1 MGTYSRRSQRSVNT
15 WPGFVDALATL
26 LMVIIFLLMIFVIAQ
41 FFLNDAISG
50 RDDALNSLESQGS
63 ELADM
68 LALERKTTADLRSNV
83 DQLSQELKV
92 SVATQDDLRTSLRAQ
107 TTRAESAEDKSLSL
121 ARQLA
126 DVREKNLAQLEQ
138 ISSLAHDVEA
148 LTTLRDQ
155 LREEV
160 VGLLQRAEKAET
172 EAAQLSETVAE
183 QKSALSISE
192 ETINRQI
199 EELARLTHDVKNLQA
214 LKTELENEVMNLAG
228 KVEETEGRL
237 LSEKEL
243 SESARAEVALL
254 NQQMEAL
261 RIQLGEISALL
272 DASEAKAIEQKAE
285 IQSLG
290 KRLNAALAGK
300 VQELS
305 RYRSEF
311 FGRLSEILGD
321 AEGIRIVGD
330 RFVLQSE
337 LLFDQGSADL
347 GDAGQ
352 EQMVRL
358 AETLKELAEK
368 IPQDID
374 WILRVDGHTDTVPIH
389 NLRFPSNWELS
400 AARAI
405 SVVKFLISQGLQAN
419 RLAATGFGEY
429 QPLDTGTS
437 PESML
442 RNRRIE
448 LKLTQR

>member
-50 RDDALNSLESQGS
+50 RDDALNSLESQVS

-68 LALERKTTADLRSNV
+68 LALERRTTADLRLNV
-83 DQLSQELKV
+83 DQLSQELKT
-92 SVATQDDLRTSLRAQ
+92 SVAVQDDLRTSLRAL
-107 TTRAESAEDKSLSL
+107 TTRAESAEDKSRSL
-121 ARQLA
+121 TTQLTDA
-126 DVREKNLAQLEQ
+126 REKNLNQLEQ
-138 ISSLAHDVEA
+138 ISGLSNDVEA
-148 LTTLRDQ
+148 LTSLRDK
-155 LREEV
+155 LKEEV
-160 VGLLQRAEKAET
+160 AGLLQRAKTAES
-172 EAAQLSETVAE
+172 EAARLSETVVE
-183 QKSALSISE
+183 QKSALNISE
-192 ETINRQI
+192 ETINKQI
-199 EELARLTHDVKNLQA
+199 EELARLTHDVKTLQA
-214 LKTELENEVMNLAG
+214 LKTDLENEVMQLAG
-228 KVEETEGRL
+228 RVEETEGKL

-261 RIQLGEISALL
+261 RSQLAQISVML
-272 DASEAKAIEQKAE
+272 DASEAEAAEQKAE

-311 FGRLSEILGD
+311 FGRLSEILGG

-347 GDAGQ
+347 GEAGQ
-352 EQMVRL
+352 EQMKRL
-358 AETLKELAEK
+358 AKTLKELAEK
-368 IPQDID
+368 IPDDID
-374 WILRVDGHTDTVPIH
+374 WILRVDGHTDSIPIH
-389 NLRFPSNWELS
+389 NLRYESNWELS

-419 RLAATGFGEY
+419 KLAATGFGEY
-429 QPLDTGTS
+429 QPIDKGSDTDA
-437 PESML
+437 MR

>member
-50 RDDALNSLESQGS
+50 RDQALNNLESRIS
-63 ELADM
+63 ELNDM
-68 LALERKTTADLRSNV
+68 LSLERKTTTDLRMNV
-83 DQLSQELKV
+83 DQLSQELKT
-92 SVATQDDLRTSLRAQ
+92 SITTQDDLRTSVRGL
-107 TTRAESAEDKSLSL
+107 TTRAESAEDKSLNLTSQL
-121 ARQLA
+121 SIARE
-126 DVREKNLAQLEQ
+126 DNLQQLEQ
-138 ISSLAHDVEA
+138 ISTLANDVAA

-160 VGLLQRAEKAET
+160 TSLLQRVEAAET
-172 EAAQLSETVAE
+172 ESAALSDTVAE
-183 QKSALSISE
+183 QKSSLVISE
-192 ETINRQI
+192 DTINRQI
-199 EELARLTHDVKNLQA
+199 EELARLVHDVETLQA
-214 LKTELENEVMNLAG
+214 LRTDLEKEITQLAG
-228 KVEETEGRL
+228 RVEETEGRL
-237 LSEKEL
+237 LSEQEL

-254 NQQMEAL
+254 NQHMDTL
-261 RIQLGEISALL
+261 RDQLAQISTLL
-272 DASEAKAIEQKAE
+272 DASEAKTAEQKIE

-311 FGRLSEILGD
+311 FGRLREILG
-321 AEGIRIVGD
+321 ESQGVQIVGD

-347 GDAGQ
+347 GPVGQ
-352 EQMVRL
+352 EQMNHL
-358 AETLKELAEK
+358 AITLKELAGK

-374 WILRVDGHTDTVPIH
+374 WILRIDGHTDAVPIN

-405 SVVKFLISQGLQAN
+405 SVVKFLVTQGLPAN

-429 QPLDTGTS
+429 QPIDTGQGARA
-437 PESML
+437 MQ